1 MRMKNI
7 IIGLALIGC
16 LSACSD
22 DKEDPVV
29 TLTSSQK
36 IQNKWNFISSNDN
49 YISPTGTIDSTDYF
63 LGEGGD
69 YIEFRTNNT
78 YVFKAGGDKDTMPY
92 KILGGT
98 KIILASD
105 TFTINTLT
113 EKDFILTY
121 SDRTSTPFYDNVVTL
136 KR

>member
-1 MRMKNI
+1 MKKI
-7 IIGLALIGC
+7 ILGLALLGC
-16 LSACSD
+16 MTACND
-22 DKEDPVV
+22 DKEDPIAP
-29 TLTSSQK
+29 LTTAQK

-49 YISPTGTIDSTDYF
+49 YISSTGTIDSTDYF

-69 YIEFRTNNT
+69 YIEFGTNNT
-78 YVFKAGGDKDTMPY
+78 YVFNVGGDNDTMPY
-92 KILGGT
+92 KILGDT

-113 EKDFILTY
+113 EKDFIFTY